1 MIKQYNV
8 FKMHTIM
15 SLLILTV
22 VKRYF
27 WRWLEP
33 SMTMSPLWSWVE
45 SPPKIFHALLT
56 LSCEHSFSPFRSHN
70 PMIIKSYHIKVIA
83 LAHISNPPKRKS
95 HSYLVIESES
105 ECFLFI
111 GSRNR
116 RRVTWTM
123 LVLSSR
129 VLVLRQMRSSNIWQ
143 ILTNIHWENIFKYQ
157 Q

>member
-1 MIKQYNV
+1 MFLKCTQLCRKKI
-8 FKMHTIM
+8 FLKMTWTKHD
-15 SLLILTV
+15 
-22 VKRYF
+22 Y
-27 WRWLEP
+27 EP
-33 SMTMSPLWSWVE
+33 PLKLSGK
-45 SPPKIFHALLT
+45 SAKIFHALVILP
-56 LSCEHSFSPFRSHN
+56 CEHSYSPFRSHN

-83 LAHISNPPKRKS
+83 LAHISNPPKSKN

-129 VLVLRQMRSSNIWQ
+129 VLVLRQMGGSNIWQ